1 MILAVQHASDPTGS
15 QLSQLLQWP
24 RLYNLEDVDAKV
36 KGLLPPALQIDPLQE
51 VHSYRDQAQRR
62 IDFIVGSESI
72 LYHVFSI
79 VNAIRSLLDFRV
91 RMSGSIIALESS
103 SFSLLESDSGC
114 PPRKALRL

>member
-1 MILAVQHASDPTGS
+1 MILAVQHASGPTGS

-24 RLYNLEDVDAKV
+24 RLHDLEDVDAKV
-36 KGLLPPALQIDPLQE
+36 KGLLPPALQIDPLQG

-62 IDFIVGSESI
+62 IDFIIGSESI
-72 LYHVFSI
+72 LSI
-79 VNAIRSLLDFRV
+79 LNAITSLLDFRV

-103 SFSLLESDSGC
+103 SFSLFESDSGC